1 MRIAVFIKPVQTSYF
16 DNLRNK
22 EKYEFFMNYPD
33 KCALVEAIK
42 LVRYYGGEVN
52 VFSIANEKAID
63 VLKEALALGA
73 NSAVLISDP
82 IFEDLDTLS
91 KAKVAIAAIR
101 KSKAYDVIMFGDVSV
116 DSMNG
121 QMGIIVA
128 DKLGLPHISNVVRL
142 WNEDS
147 KIVCEKRVEDKILIC
162 EARVP
167 VVVVVTI
174 DLNPFELYNIAYE
187 EIEKVNKPI
196 LKWDAK
202 FLGIKPE
209 ELSKKIKISSINKI
223 EQQRERKI
231 IYFNDYNE
239 LSEKI
244 LEIFEKSAK

>member
-1 MRIAVFIKPVQTSYF
+1 
-16 DNLRNK
+16 
-22 EKYEFFMNYPD
+22 
-33 KCALVEAIK
+33 
-42 LVRYYGGEVN
+42 
-52 VFSIANEKAID
+52 
-63 VLKEALALGA
+63 
-73 NSAVLISDP
+73 
-82 IFEDLDTLS
+82 
-91 KAKVAIAAIR
+91 
-101 KSKAYDVIMFGDVSV
+101 
-116 DSMNG
+116 
-121 QMGIIVA
+121 
-128 DKLGLPHISNVVRL
+128 
-142 WNEDS
+142 
-147 KIVCEKRVEDKILIC
+147 
-162 EARVP
+162 